1 MKLSSAVAAFG
12 LSAAAAL
19 LAAAPSSAQTATC
32 YRLGNVASCT
42 TSPAMGD
49 NPAQQRYSGF
59 QEVERLRDKNEER
72 DAVRQE
78 QGLRE
83 DVGALVADGK
93 CADARKMALRAGDF
107 ALADKAG
114 SMCAPSRRR

>member
-1 MKLSSAVAAFG
+1 MKLSLAVAAFG
-12 LSAAAAL
+12 LSAFATSAAM
-19 LAAAPSSAQTATC
+19 AQTASC

-42 TSPAMGD
+42 TTRTMGD

-72 DAVRQE
+72 EAVRQE

-83 DVGALVADGK
+83 EVGALIADGK
-93 CADARKMALRAGDF
+93 CADARKAALRAGDF
-107 ALADKAG
+107 ALAKEAG
-114 SMCAPSRRR
+114 SMCQPAQRR

>member
-1 MKLSSAVAAFG
+1 MKLSLAVAAFG
-12 LSAAAAL
+12 LAAFATSAAM
-19 LAAAPSSAQTATC
+19 AQTASC

-42 TSPAMGD
+42 TSRTMGD

-72 DAVRQE
+72 EAVRQE

-83 DVGALVADGK
+83 EVGALIADGK
-93 CADARKMALRAGDF
+93 CSDARKAALRAGDF
-107 ALADKAG
+107 ALAKEAG
-114 SMCAPSRRR
+114 SMCEPARQR